1 MLFLTDV
8 DHVSFEKANET
19 RQNNLQS
26 ATVSLQVVIGLC
38 KRKETAA
45 LKSKPPFHKAREN
58 MSAVRRLFFFCPRA
72 ADIHIHYFENIVSK
86 LYRFSM
92 SKSRTFSARFTHVL
106 FFYVRYTVRVPRK
119 ERIIMSILLQV
130 KNITKIYPNQPKP
143 GLDNISFEV
152 AQGEFLGIMGASGSG
167 KTTLLNVLSTIDV
180 PTNGHIVMGKTH
192 IEKLGQRQ
200 AADFR
205 KNNLGFI
212 FQEYFLLDSL
222 TVRENIAVPL
232 TLLHKP
238 AQEIDRKVKELAE
251 LFGIDS
257 QLKKYPSELSGGQRQ
272 RVAAA
277 RAMVKRPPLI
287 FADEPTGALDSGS
300 ATELLTALKEVNH
313 TLGTTILMVTH
324 DPYAASY
331 TDRILYFKDGHII
344 SELQRHNSERR
355 CFYEAIMQ
363 ESARQ
368 DEKR

>member
-1 MLFLTDV
+1 
-8 DHVSFEKANET
+8 
-19 RQNNLQS
+19 
-26 ATVSLQVVIGLC
+26 
-38 KRKETAA
+38 
-45 LKSKPPFHKAREN
+45 
-58 MSAVRRLFFFCPRA
+58 
-72 ADIHIHYFENIVSK
+72 
-86 LYRFSM
+86 
-92 SKSRTFSARFTHVL
+92 
-106 FFYVRYTVRVPRK
+106 
-119 ERIIMSILLQV
+119 MSILLQV

-238 AQEIDRKVKELAE
+238 TQEIDRKVKELAE

-257 QLKKYPSELSGGQRQ
+257 QLNGKTPSSDFCRRTYRCTRLQFRNRTAYCIERGQSYFGNHNPHGNARSLCCQLYRPYPLLQRWTYHL
-272 RVAAA
+272 RVAA
-277 RAMVKRPPLI
+277 P
-287 FADEPTGALDSGS
+287 
-300 ATELLTALKEVNH
+300 
-313 TLGTTILMVTH
+313 
-324 DPYAASY
+324 
-331 TDRILYFKDGHII
+331 
-344 SELQRHNSERR
+344 
-355 CFYEAIMQ
+355 
-363 ESARQ
+363 
-368 DEKR
+368 